1 MEGYS
6 YETAIY
12 KTALVT
18 GASSGIGLELSR
30 LLAADGYDLILI
42 ARYIED
48 LNRVADEIRAHDG
61 VRVRVIPKDLF
72 GSAAALEPS
81 REIGWLIV
89 PTPSPP
95 LCLKDHRIAN

>member
-1 MEGYS
+1 MKQQS
-6 YETAIY
+6 THDR

-72 GSAAALEPS
+72 GSAVV
-81 REIGWLIV
+81 RW
-89 PTPSPP
+89 
-95 LCLKDHRIAN
+95 